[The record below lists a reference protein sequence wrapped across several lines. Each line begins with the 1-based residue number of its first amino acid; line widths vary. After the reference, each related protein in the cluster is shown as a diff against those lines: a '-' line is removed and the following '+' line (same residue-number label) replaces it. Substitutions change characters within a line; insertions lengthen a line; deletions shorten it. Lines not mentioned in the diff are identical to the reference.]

1 MAVITYTNNIYTKQ
15 INDLT
20 QKYFSNSLSSK
31 QGFTSKLLNVIEKLP
46 NKDELLITE
55 LIEIKLNVS

>member
-20 QKYFSNSLSSK
+20 QNYLKNSLSSK